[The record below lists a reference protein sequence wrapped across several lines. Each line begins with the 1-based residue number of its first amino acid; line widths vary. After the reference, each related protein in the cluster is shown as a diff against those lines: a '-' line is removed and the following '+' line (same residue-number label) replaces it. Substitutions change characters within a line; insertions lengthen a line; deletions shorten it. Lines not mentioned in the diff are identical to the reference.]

1 MMSLIP
7 TAIPRSGPSLAAGAA
22 GARQT
27 KAPMVLSCV
36 AICSRDC
43 AIAPSADSSPFAMR
57 RCRSASEIMADFPFF
72 SLDPLLRTP
81 SSPGKSLLSLDRI
94 LWLKEARGMRNPD
107 LPKHLSDQE
116 RLDRLRLIR
125 SDNVGPRTFRALL
138 HHCGDA
144 RSALQRLPELARRG
158 GATGPRRIC

>member
-1 MMSLIP
+1 
-7 TAIPRSGPSLAAGAA
+7 
-22 GARQT
+22 
-27 KAPMVLSCV
+27 
-36 AICSRDC
+36 
-43 AIAPSADSSPFAMR
+43 
-57 RCRSASEIMADFPFF
+57 
-72 SLDPLLRTP
+72 
-81 SSPGKSLLSLDRI
+81 RI

-158 GATGPRRIC
+158 GATGPRRICAEDEARAELAACHAIGVRLTAPEETGYPPRLAEIDDAPP